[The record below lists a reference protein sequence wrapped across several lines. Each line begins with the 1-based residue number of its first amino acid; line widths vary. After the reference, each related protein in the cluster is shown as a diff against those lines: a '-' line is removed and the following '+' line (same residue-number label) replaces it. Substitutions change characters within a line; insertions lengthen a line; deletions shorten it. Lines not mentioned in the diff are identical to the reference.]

1 MLNVEKNCAYISNY
15 SSGHFAVTKIKEN
28 GMLGN
33 GAFIESYETGSGVD
47 EDRQKESHP
56 HGSCFKGDFVYCVD
70 LGGDCVYHYQHG
82 KGFEFNATKTLKT
95 STGPG
100 SGPRHMV
107 FHPKHDI
114 AFLITELS
122 NEIITYKQNAEN
134 GDLTEINR
142 EIFLDDKLKSGGVTN
157 YGSEIMV
164 HPNGKYLYL
173 SNRGQGGKGSL
184 ISYQIENDKCKLK
197 KLEVISLVG
206 TWPRHFNIH
215 PSGKVLLCADQ
226 FTNVIEVF
234 YIDDHSGKLKKVEE
248 VKCENSPSCIIF
260 KP

>member
-1 MLNVEKNCAYISNY
+1 MEKSCAYISNY

-28 GMLGN
+28 GLLGN
-33 GAFIESYETGSGVD
+33 GAYIESFDAGSGVV

-56 HGSCFKGDFVYCVD
+56 HGSCFRGNFVYCVD
-70 LGGDCVYHYQHG
+70 LGGDCIYQYQHENG
-82 KGFEFNATKTLKT
+82 YKFSATKNIKT
-95 STGPG
+95 STPPG

-107 FHPKHDI
+107 FHPKYDI
-114 AFLITELS
+114 AYVITELS
-122 NEIITYKQNAEN
+122 NEVITYKHSKED
-134 GDLTEINR
+134 GDLKEINR
-142 EIFLDDKLKSGGVTN
+142 ESFLDESLMSDRVTN

-173 SNRGQGGKGSL
+173 SNRQKGGKGSL
-184 ISYQIENDKCKLK
+184 ISYGIENEEGKLK

-226 FTNVIEVF
+226 FNNSIEVF
-234 YIDDHSGKLKKVEE
+234 YIDDHSGKLKKVKE
-248 VKCENSPSCIIF
+248 VECKNSPSCIVF
-260 KP
+260 KF